1 MKKFLLITLTVL
13 SVISLVACSAN
24 SNKITEEEAEKRT
37 QAKLDETA
45 ETYAEY
51 LKYYEALYKN
61 LWEDIIRDEYES
73 YSTESKENA
82 DITEF
87 KGADVA
93 YFARHLYSTDE
104 YKISE
109 STSKSKFT
117 SGKLSGTKD
126 NCTISDVK
134 MTAVYDIRS
143 RVDGTTVKANEST
156 EITISTGSYKETIT
170 GDDASYTQTVSMKAT
185 VNGTEY
191 SIEYTIARKDGKTA
205 YTSASVNGKAVA
217 PKFLTALET
226 YGNVE
231 WY

>member
-1 MKKFLLITLTVL
+1 MKRLLLTALTVL
-13 SVISLVACSAN
+13 CVISLVACNA
-24 SNKITEEEAEKRT
+24 NKITEEEAEKRT
-37 QAKLDETA
+37 QAKLDEAA

-51 LKYYEALYKN
+51 LKYYEALYEY
-61 LWEDIIRDEYES
+61 LWEIILHDEYDS
-73 YSTESKENA
+73 YSTGTKENA
-82 DITEF
+82 DITKF
-87 KGADVA
+87 DGADVA

-117 SGKLSGTKD
+117 SGRLSGTKE

-134 MTAVYDIRS
+134 MTAVYDIIS
-143 RVDGTTVKANEST
+143 RIDGSKIKSNETTD
-156 EITISTGSYKETIT
+156 ITISSGSYKKTTT

-191 SIEYTIARKDGKTA
+191 SIEYTIARKDGKTG

>member
-37 QAKLDETA
+37 QAKLDEAA

-51 LKYYEALYKN
+51 LKYYETLYTN
-61 LWEDIIRDEYES
+61 LWYDLFEEYKS
-73 YSTESKENA
+73 NPTGTKENV

-87 KGADVA
+87 KGDDVA

-109 STSKSKFT
+109 STTKSKFT

-143 RVDGTTVKANEST
+143 RVDGTTVCKFRKKGML
-156 EITISTGSYKETIT
+156 IP
-170 GDDASYTQTVSMKAT
+170 DA
-185 VNGTEY
+185 
-191 SIEYTIARKDGKTA
+191 
-205 YTSASVNGKAVA
+205 
-217 PKFLTALET
+217 
-226 YGNVE
+226 GNAIPE
-231 WY
+231 

>member
-51 LKYYEALYKN
+51 LKYYETLYTN
-61 LWEDIIRDEYES
+61 LWYDLFEEYKS
-73 YSTESKENA
+73 NPTGTKENA
-82 DITEF
+82 DITKF
-87 KGADVA
+87 DGDDVA

-156 EITISTGSYKETIT
+156 DITISTGSYKETRT
-170 GDDASYTQTVSMKAT
+170 GDETSYTDTVSMKAT

-191 SIEYTIARKDGKTA
+191 SIEYTITNNGGKST
-205 YTSASVNGKAVA
+205 YTSAYVNGKSVA

-226 YGNVE
+226 YGNGE